1 MAKGNLFQGMAR
13 GVVGDVVFSRL
24 DGQQVSRVRNRNP
37 KNPRT
42 NAQLYQ
48 RAIMATVMQMYSKGK
63 AIFDHSFEGKSV
75 GAGCQRRFMELNALK
90 LRSAVANDINNGV
103 AVASQKGRVVAPK
116 SKYAVP
122 FAYVLSEGS
131 YQNVVTDP
139 DGKFTTMPT
148 ANEKCNAYCERIGL
162 IAGDY
167 YTLVM
172 LNVDTD
178 SPVFEVAGVSS
189 DMAKQYESQFG
200 FIRFKV
206 KESALTDTET
216 VVTSSTLISKF
227 LEIDA
232 YEGVEDIDFSSAT
245 ISDGLLANTA
255 FWAAGEIASGMI
267 RSRFD
272 MDLRSDTVL
281 VIPPDMAF
289 NQVGLASEYA
299 LDAWKQGTASVGD
312 SDLILEGGGNF

>member
-90 LRSAVANDINNGV
+90 LRSAVAVDINSEV
-103 AVASQKGRVVAPK
+103 ALSSQVGRVVAPK

-122 FAYVLSEGS
+122 FTYILSEGT
-131 YQNVVTDP
+131 YDNTLTDP
-139 DGKFTTMPT
+139 DFKFTTMPT
-148 ANEKCNAYCERIGL
+148 ANEKCNAYCERVGL
-162 IAGDY
+162 KAGDY
-167 YTLVM
+167 YTIVM
-172 LNVDTD
+172 LNVDD
-178 SPVFEVAGVSS
+178 EDIVFQVAGQTS
-189 DMAKQYESQFG
+189 QYAAQYSSQFG
-200 FIRFKV
+200 FIRLKV
-206 KESALTDTET
+206 KESALSDTET
-216 VVTSSTLISKF
+216 VVSSSTLISKF
-227 LEIDA
+227 FEIDA
-232 YEGVEDIDFSSAT
+232 YEGVENADISAAT
-245 ISDGLLANTA
+245 INDGLLTTTA
-255 FWAAGEIASGMI
+255 FWGAGVIASGVI

-272 MDLRSDTVL
+272 EDLRSNTSMVL
-281 VIPPDMAF
+281 NDAVTGI
-289 NQVGLASEYA
+289 VSGYA

-312 SDLILEGGGNF
+312 SELILEGGGNF

>member
-90 LRSAVANDINNGV
+90 LRSAVALDINSEV
-103 AVASQKGRVVAPK
+103 AVASQTGRVVAPK

-122 FAYVLSEGS
+122 FTYIISEGS
-131 YQNVVTDP
+131 YDNTLTNP
-139 DGKFTTMPT
+139 DFKFTTMPT
-148 ANEKCNAYCERIGL
+148 ANEKCAEYCERIGL
-162 IAGDY
+162 KAGDY

-172 LNVDTD
+172 LNVDD
-178 SPVFEVAGVSS
+178 SNIVFQVAGVDSNL
-189 DMAKQYESQFG
+189 AKQYASNFG
-200 FIRFKV
+200 FIRLKV
-206 KESALTDTET
+206 KEAALADTET

-227 LEIDA
+227 FEIDA
-232 YEGVEDIDFSSAT
+232 YAGIEDADISSAT
-245 ISDGLLANTA
+245 INDGLLSTTA
-255 FWAAGEIASGMI
+255 FWGSGDIASGVI

-272 MDLRSDTVL
+272 MDLRSNTTMVL
-281 VIPPDMAF
+281 
-289 NQVGLASEYA
+289 NGLVAGIVSGYA

-312 SDLILEGGGNF
+312 SELILEGGGNF

>member
-48 RAIMATVMQMYSKGK
+48 RAIMATVMLMYSKGK

-75 GAGCQRRFMELNALK
+75 GSGCQRRFMELNALK
-90 LRSAVANDINNGV
+90 LRSAVANDINNNV
-103 AVASQKGRVVAPK
+103 ALNDQKGRVVAPK

-122 FAYVLSEGS
+122 FSYVLSEGS
-131 YQNVVTDP
+131 YDNVVTDP
-139 DGKFTTMPT
+139 NGKFTTMPT
-148 ANEKCNAYCERIGL
+148 TGEKCNAYCERIGL

-178 SPVFEVAGVSS
+178 EPVFEVAGESS
-189 DMAKQYESQFG
+189 LMAKQYESQFG

-206 KESALTDTET
+206 KASALTDTET

-227 LEIDA
+227 FEIDA

-245 ISDGLLANTA
+245 INDGLLATTA
-255 FWAAGEIASGMI
+255 FWAAGDIASGMI

-272 MDLRSDTVL
+272 MDLRSNTKLDVSGM
-281 VIPPDMAF
+281 DWNF
-289 NQVGLASEYA
+289 NGLASEFA
-299 LDAWKQGTASVGD
+299 LAAWKQGTASVGD
-312 SDLILEGGGNF
+312 SELILEGGGNF